1 MDFTKAEILTL
12 IEIYRSKSV
21 LWGPTN
27 CDYFN
32 KLKKEDA
39 WEELSREINKS
50 KAACKKKVEYLLAGL
65 RREKLKMKR
74 SVGTGKG
81 TQEVYKSQWFAFES
95 MQFLWDKNK
104 CKRTLSTMEDEVVIV
119 SPEAVEGEVEEQLH
133 IGQNSEMLEPGPS
146 TSTPLRPTRTV
157 AAKRR
162 HTDKDDRLERAF
174 QILESASDPPPDE
187 SQHFAN
193 FVAAKL
199 RKLNNYDR
207 LHIEAR
213 IMQLFLEIEPTCID
227 NI

>member
-1 MDFTKAEILTL
+1 MSGRKI
-12 IEIYRSKSV
+12 
-21 LWGPTN
+21 
-27 CDYFN
+27 
-32 KLKKEDA
+32 
-39 WEELSREINKS
+39 
-50 KAACKKKVEYLLAGL
+50 EYLLAGL

-104 CKRTLSTMEDEVVIV
+104 SRRTLSTIEDEVQIV
-119 SPEAVEGEVEEQLH
+119 SPEAVEGEVVEQSYM
-133 IGQNSEMLEPGPS
+133 GQNSEMLEGEPGPS
-146 TSTPLRPTRTV
+146 TSTPLRSTRTV

-162 HTDKDDRLERAF
+162 HTEKEDRLESAF
-174 QILESASDPPPDE
+174 EILETASDPPPDE

-199 RKLNNYDR
+199 RKLNNYER
-207 LHIEAR
+207 VHIEAR
-213 IMQLFLEIEPTCID
+213 IIQLFVEIETTCID